1 MITRLWRGWARTD
14 VADACFDQTV
24 AHYDTSFAT

>member
-14 VADACFDQTV
+14 AAEAYAV

>member
-1 MITRLWRGWARTD
+1 MITRLWRGWAR
-14 VADACFDQTV
+14 ADEAVTRFDQTV